1 MAAAPRTLASL
12 AYALGAAADR
22 DGALLA
28 FAESVADLDRGAQVA
43 LFRYDPRREALVD
56 RVSASD
62 GHVERVEAET
72 RLEHLPGASQASL
85 HAGARWADL
94 ADRSPE
100 FARLFGFPTPLDG
113 TLALRGV
120 RAEGQLVAVLA
131 VREPRRIFGAR
142 LLDRVEPAAAL
153 LDLALARFW
162 EREARGEAVETLETV
177 TRRVHGDYVR
187 KLAALEA
194 QLAAAR
200 ATPTL
205 AAAGVGALAPAP
217 APAARDAVEAERRAA
232 QQAEAVRRAERRA
245 ELVDQ
250 QLATSAQQVEQAQ
263 AELHRR
269 GEALR
274 QTERT
279 LYLLD
284 RVLALDAVA
293 HDDPRQLVDELLA
306 LVGDDMQA
314 QRCSLMLRAP
324 EPEHLYL
331 AAARGVAPHVIEG
344 SRIRV
349 GDGVAGR
356 VAASREPVLVRDVRD
371 AGSHPLLSD
380 QYFTAGSFISFPLV
394 YHGELVGVVNLTNRS
409 TRGPYAPADVER
421 VRLLAMVISLV
432 ATHARLPERLVTMFP
447 APA

>member
-1 MAAAPRTLASL
+1 
-12 AYALGAAADR
+12 
-22 DGALLA
+22 
-28 FAESVADLDRGAQVA
+28 
-43 LFRYDPRREALVD
+43 
-56 RVSASD
+56 
-62 GHVERVEAET
+62 
-72 RLEHLPGASQASL
+72 
-85 HAGARWADL
+85 
-94 ADRSPE
+94 
-100 FARLFGFPTPLDG
+100 
-113 TLALRGV
+113 
-120 RAEGQLVAVLA
+120 
-131 VREPRRIFGAR
+131 
-142 LLDRVEPAAAL
+142 
-153 LDLALARFW
+153 
-162 EREARGEAVETLETV
+162 VETLETV

-200 ATPTL
+200 ATPAL
-205 AAAGVGALAPAP
+205 AAAGVGSLPAAP

-250 QLATSAQQVEQAQ
+250 QLATSTQQVEQAQ

-314 QRCSLMLRAP
+314 QRCSLMRRAP
-324 EPEHLYL
+324 EPGELYL
-331 AAARGVAPHVIEG
+331 AAARGVAPHVVEG
-344 SRIRV
+344 ARVRV
-349 GDGVAGR
+349 GEGVAGR

-371 AGSHPLLSD
+371 AGAHPLLSD

-394 YHGELVGVVNLTNRS
+394 YHGELVGVVNLTNRT
-409 TRGPYAPADVER
+409 TRGAYVEADIER

-432 ATHARLPERLVTMFP
+432 ATHARLPERLVTMLA

>member
-1 MAAAPRTLASL
+1 
-12 AYALGAAADR
+12 
-22 DGALLA
+22 
-28 FAESVADLDRGAQVA
+28 
-43 LFRYDPRREALVD
+43 
-56 RVSASD
+56 
-62 GHVERVEAET
+62 
-72 RLEHLPGASQASL
+72 
-85 HAGARWADL
+85 
-94 ADRSPE
+94 
-100 FARLFGFPTPLDG
+100 
-113 TLALRGV
+113 
-120 RAEGQLVAVLA
+120 
-131 VREPRRIFGAR
+131 
-142 LLDRVEPAAAL
+142 
-153 LDLALARFW
+153 
-162 EREARGEAVETLETV
+162 
-177 TRRVHGDYVR
+177 
-187 KLAALEA
+187 
-194 QLAAAR
+194 
-200 ATPTL
+200 
-205 AAAGVGALAPAP
+205 
-217 APAARDAVEAERRAA
+217 
-232 QQAEAVRRAERRA
+232 VRRAERRA

-394 YHGELVGVVNLTNRS
+394 YHGELVGVVNLTNRA
-409 TRGPYAPADVER
+409 TRGAYVDADVER
-421 VRLLAMVISLV
+421 VRLLGMVIALV
-432 ATHARLPERLVTMFP
+432 ATHARLPERLVTLLP
-447 APA
+447 AAAA

>member
-1 MAAAPRTLASL
+1 MPAAPRTLASL
-12 AYALGAAADR
+12 AFALGAAADR
-22 DGALLA
+22 EAALLA
-28 FAESVADLDRGAQVA
+28 FADSVAELDRGAQVA
-43 LFRYDPRREALVD
+43 LFRYDPRRQALVD
-56 RVSASD
+56 RVAAVD
-62 GHVERVEAET
+62 GRAERAEAET
-72 RLEHLPGASQASL
+72 RLEHLPGAVHASL
-85 HAGARWADL
+85 HVGARFADL
-94 ADRSPE
+94 AERSAE
-100 FARLFGFPTPLDG
+100 FARLFGFATPLDG

-162 EREARGEAVETLETV
+162 EREARGEAVDTLETV
-177 TRRVHGDYVR
+177 TRRVHGEYVR

-200 ATPTL
+200 GTPAL
-205 AAAGVGALAPAP
+205 GSVAIPPRPAAP
-217 APAARDAVEAERRAA
+217 PAARDAVEAERRAA
-232 QQAEAVRRAERRA
+232 QQLEAVRRAERRA
-245 ELVDQ
+245 EVVEQ
-250 QLATSAQQVEQAQ
+250 QLAASAQQVEQAQ

-269 GEALR
+269 GESLR

-293 HDDPRQLVDELLA
+293 HDDARQLVDELLA

-324 EPEHLYL
+324 EPGELYL
-331 AAARGVAPHVIEG
+331 AAARGVAPHVVEG

-349 GDGVAGR
+349 GEGVAGR
-356 VAASREPVLVRDVRD
+356 VALSREPVLVRDVRD
-371 AGSHPLLSD
+371 AGAHPLLSD

-394 YHGELVGVVNLTNRS
+394 YHGELVGVVNLTNRA
-409 TRGPYAPADVER
+409 TRGPYAEADVER

-432 ATHARLPERLVTMFP
+432 ATHARLPERLVTMLA